1 DRLCEHGYID
11 ASDVE
16 VRVTAGEVTLEGSV
30 RGRQQKRM
38 AEDVTGQ
45 VTPEANV
52 AGRVA
57 RGAPMSARQ
66 ASNAGDRSAPA
77 FSRAGSKSVW
87 GLTLP
92 RAAATVSATPGCRA
106 RSVVRNSRI
115 SLRTLALSEHAQ
127 PTVVR
132 PRACAYAAVSS
143 SVTKTSG
150 RTSRSVPFR
159 DTATG
164 GREAM
169 RPLKRM
175 LRSSDSA
182 QSSAVWPSAR
192 VVHPSSAATR

>member
-1 DRLCEHGYID
+1 MFGGPHAGRGPRGYTRSDDRIREDVCDRLCEHGYID

-77 FSRAGSKSVW
+77 FSRAGSKSV
-87 GLTLP
+87 
-92 RAAATVSATPGCRA
+92 
-106 RSVVRNSRI
+106 
-115 SLRTLALSEHAQ
+115 
-127 PTVVR
+127 
-132 PRACAYAAVSS
+132 
-143 SVTKTSG
+143 
-150 RTSRSVPFR
+150 
-159 DTATG
+159 
-164 GREAM
+164 
-169 RPLKRM
+169 
-175 LRSSDSA
+175 
-182 QSSAVWPSAR
+182 
-192 VVHPSSAATR
+192 